1 MSGIPTPRISII
13 IAVLNGAAT
22 LERCI
27 ESICSQSW
35 PNKEVIVIDG
45 GSTDGTIRI
54 LEKKTDQIA
63 YWESGQDKGIYHAW
77 NKALPYASGDW
88 ICFLGSDDYFW
99 EKDVLTKTAPSLEIA
114 ERRKIRLVYGR
125 LAVVG
130 KGGKVHGFVG
140 EPWDKDM
147 GVMTHKMPPHPGM
160 LHHTDFFRDHG
171 GFDES
176 FRIAADYEIM
186 LRELA
191 DRDAMFVPEV
201 VVAAIQQ
208 GGVSCNIRQIGRL
221 IVEDIRARKMNGMK
235 PITVY
240 ALKYYIVTLKN
251 TLLNAVFRN
260 IM

>member
-1 MSGIPTPRISII
+1 MSYT
-13 IAVLNGAAT
+13 
-22 LERCI
+22 
-27 ESICSQSW
+27 
-35 PNKEVIVIDG
+35 
-45 GSTDGTIRI
+45 
-54 LEKKTDQIA
+54 
-63 YWESGQDKGIYHAW
+63 
-77 NKALPYASGDW
+77 SGDW

-99 EKDVLTKTAPSLEIA
+99 EKDVLTKIAPSLEVA

-130 KGGKVHGFVG
+130 NEGKAYGFVG
-140 EPWDKDM
+140 EPWDIDM
-147 GVMTHKMPPHPGM
+147 GVTKHEMPPHPGM
-160 LHHTDFFRDHG
+160 LHHADFFRDHG

-186 LRELA
+186 LRELT
-191 DRDAMFVPEV
+191 DKDAMFVHDV

-208 GGVSCNIRQIGRL
+208 GGVSCNIRRIRHL